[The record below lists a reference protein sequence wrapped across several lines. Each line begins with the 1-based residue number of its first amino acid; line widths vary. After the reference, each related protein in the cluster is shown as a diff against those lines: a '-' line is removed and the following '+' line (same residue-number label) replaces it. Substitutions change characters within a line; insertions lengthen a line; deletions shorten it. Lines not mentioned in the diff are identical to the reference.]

1 MLLLEYVRPLPVNG
15 PGPLTQQEQCV
26 RLNNMKNTTQA
37 VYVETSLLK
46 GVKPRPVPQDL
57 QPSSLIFSSKSETR
71 LQSM

>member
-1 MLLLEYVRPLPVNG
+1 MVMEYVRPLPVNG
-15 PGPLTQQEQCV
+15 PGPLTQQKQCR

-46 GVKPRPVPQDL
+46 GVKPRPVAQDL

-71 LQSM
+71 LQLM

>member
-1 MLLLEYVRPLPVNG
+1 MMEYVRQLPVNG
-15 PGPLTQQEQCV
+15 PGPLTQQKQRR

-46 GVKPRPVPQDL
+46 GVKPRPVAQDL

>member
-1 MLLLEYVRPLPVNG
+1 MMEYVRPLPVNG
-15 PGPLTQQEQCV
+15 PGPLTQQKQCR

-46 GVKPRPVPQDL
+46 GVKPRPVAQDL
-57 QPSSLIFSSKSETR
+57 QLSSLIFSSKSETR